1 MNCVKIS
8 PSVLKGTVSVP
19 PSKSL
24 SHRAIIS
31 AGLSHGVSTIKNVMI
46 SKDITASLNC
56 IKNLGAEISKTKVND
71 DIYDIKIVGST
82 DLKLK
87 DNTMDCFESGSTL
100 RFFIPISL
108 VKDNNAVFQGKGKL
122 VSRPLNEY
130 YKIFDKQGISYSTD
144 SSNLPLK
151 VKGPIKSGDF
161 KIKGNIS
168 SQFITGLLFALP
180 LLSNDSNIKITTE
193 MESKSYV
200 DLTLDVLKKFS
211 INITNDNYN
220 NFTIKGNQH
229 YKSTDYEVEGD
240 FSQAAF
246 WLCAGGINGNIGC
259 SHLNLNS
266 LQGDSQI
273 IDIIKRMG
281 INLSSENGIVYAK
294 SSKTVSTVIDASQ
307 CPDIIPP
314 LCSLAALSS
323 GTTEII
329 NAKRLRIKESDR
341 LEAMCTELNK
351 IGADVKIKGD
361 GLIING
367 KSELLGGEVD
377 SWNDHRI
384 AMSLAIA
391 SLKCKNPV
399 TIKNSSCITKSY
411 PTFWKDLK
419 MLGGKIDE
427 WSLG

>member
-1 MNCVKIS
+1 MNYVKIS

-24 SHRAIIS
+24 SHRAIIA
-31 AGLSHGVSTIKNVMI
+31 AGLSNGVSTIKNIMI

-71 DIYDIKIVGST
+71 DIYNIKIAGST
-82 DLKLK
+82 NLKLE
-87 DNTMDCFESGSTL
+87 NNNMDCFESGSTL
-100 RFFIPISL
+100 RFFIPIFL
-108 VKDNNAVFQGKGKL
+108 VKDNNAVFKGKGKL

-130 YKIFDKQGISYSTD
+130 YKIFDEQGIPYSTT
-144 SSNLPLK
+144 SGNLPLN
-151 VKGPIKSGDF
+151 VKGPINPGNF

-180 LLSNDSNIKITTE
+180 LLSGDSNIEITTE
-193 MESKSYV
+193 LESKSYI
-200 DLTLDVLKKFS
+200 DLTLDVLKDFS
-211 INITNDNYN
+211 INITNDSYS
-220 NFTIKGNQH
+220 NFSIKGNQK
-229 YKSTDYEVEGD
+229 YKNIDYEVEGD

-266 LQGDSQI
+266 IQGDREI

-281 INLSSENGIVYAK
+281 INIVNENEIVYTK
-294 SSKTVSTVIDASQ
+294 TSKTISTVIDASQ

-351 IGADVKIKGD
+351 LGADIKIKGD
-361 GLIING
+361 GLIIKG

-399 TIKNSSCITKSY
+399 VIKNSSCITKSY
-411 PTFWKDLK
+411 PTFWKDFK